1 VSDLPSGTVTFLFTD
16 VEGSTRLLKQL
27 GDRYAEVLATHR
39 DLLRAA
45 VEESGGR
52 PIDTQG
58 DSFFAAFHRAKDAV
72 TAAVTAQR
80 TLAAQS
86 WPDGAELRVRM
97 GIHTGEPVV
106 GSDSYVGLGVH
117 RAARICAAGHGAQ
130 ILVSQTT
137 RELLRDDPSPETGL
151 RDLGEQLL
159 KDLDHPER
167 IYQVVAEGLPD
178 DFPALKTAV
187 ARPAR
192 AGPAVTGWDFRIL
205 GPLEVWKDGESL
217 QLGGRRPR
225 SVLALL
231 LLNADHVV
239 STDHLVDRL
248 WGEEP
253 PRTATTSLQNCISQL
268 RKLLGADRLLTR
280 PPGYVVR
287 VEQDELDLRR
297 FERLV
302 AEANVAEPEE
312 RAQKLR
318 DALALWRG
326 APLADFSFETFAQ
339 GEINRLEE
347 LRLNALEDR
356 FDADLERGR
365 HGEVVGELESLLAHH
380 PLRERLRGQLMLAL
394 YRSGRQAE
402 ALQTYQEGRH
412 ALVEELGIDPSPE
425 LQALHAGILRQET
438 RLQRTSSAPAGDDH
452 SGDVVKALV
461 EGRLVTVLGPGVE
474 PRGLPNAIEHLAKT
488 FGYPR
493 QNGVAELPRVAQYV
507 ATMTGPGPL
516 YDTLHELYS
525 RTCEPGPV
533 HRFVA
538 NMPARLR
545 ELGAPHQ
552 LVVTTGYD
560 LVLEQALT
568 DAGEEFDVVAY
579 VATGRNRGRFWHL
592 APGERPRVIEIP
604 NTYATELSLER
615 RTVVL
620 KLHGGVDRDTAR
632 EWESFVVT
640 EDDYI
645 DYLARDELA
654 NLIPVGLTAKLRRSH
669 FLFLG
674 YALRDWNMRVLLNRL
689 WGEEKVGYRSWAVQ
703 PEAPALEIESWRRRD
718 VDVFDIPLE
727 QYVATL
733 DRRLAE
739 VRA

>member
-1 VSDLPSGTVTFLFTD
+1 VTFLFTD

-27 GDRYAEVLATHR
+27 RDRYAEVLAAHR
-39 DLLRAA
+39 EILRAA
-45 VEESGGR
+45 VEGSSGR
-52 PIDTQG
+52 AIDTQG
-58 DSFFAAFHRAKDAV
+58 DAYFAAFHRAKDAV
-72 TAAVTAQR
+72 TAAVVAQR
-80 TLAAQS
+80 ALAAHP
-86 WPDGAELRVRM
+86 WPDGAEIRVRM
-97 GIHTGEPVV
+97 GIHTGEPAV

-117 RAARICAAGHGAQ
+117 RAARICAAGHGGQ

-137 RELLRDDPSPETGL
+137 RELLRDDPPSETDL
-151 RDLGEQLL
+151 RDLGEQRL
-159 KDLDHPER
+159 KDVDHPER
-167 IYQVVAEGLPD
+167 VYQVVAAGLRD
-178 DFPALKTAV
+178 DFPPLQTAV
-187 ARPAR
+187 AGAARSTPAR
-192 AGPAVTGWDFRIL
+192 AGWDFRIL
-205 GPLEVWKDGESL
+205 GPLEVWKDARAL
-217 QLGGRRPR
+217 PLGGPRTR

-231 LLNADHVV
+231 LLHADRVV
-239 STDHLVDRL
+239 STDQLVDEI

-253 PRTATTSLQNCISQL
+253 PRTATTSLQNSISQL
-268 RKLLGADRLLTR
+268 RKLLGPDRLLTR
-280 PPGYVVR
+280 PPGYVLH
-287 VEQDELDLRR
+287 VEQDELDLQR

-302 AEANVAEPEE
+302 AEARVAEPEE

-326 APLADFSFETFAQ
+326 APLADFGFESFAQ
-339 GEINRLEE
+339 GEINRFEE
-347 LRLNALEDR
+347 LRFSVLEDR
-356 FDADLERGR
+356 VDTDLELGR
-365 HGEVVGELESLLAHH
+365 HGELIGELDSLVARH

-402 ALQTYQEGRH
+402 ALQVYHDGRR
-412 ALVEELGIDPSPE
+412 ALVDELGIEPSPE

-438 RLQRTSSAPAGDDH
+438 RLQRTTSAPAAEDH
-452 SGDVVKALV
+452 AGDVVKALV

-474 PRGLPNAIEHLAKT
+474 PQGVPDATEHLAKT
-488 FGYPR
+488 FGYPS

-516 YDTLHELYS
+516 YDTLHEFYS
-525 RTCEPGPV
+525 GSFEPGPV

-538 NMPARLR
+538 EMPARLR

-568 DAGEEFDVVAY
+568 EAGEEFDVVAY

-604 NTYATELSLER
+604 NTYATELSLDR

-674 YALRDWNMRVLLNRL
+674 YALRDWNLRVLLNRL
-689 WGEEKVGYRSWAVQ
+689 WGEEKVGYRSWAIQ
-703 PEAPALEIESWRRRD
+703 PEAPPLEIESWRRRD
-718 VDVFDIPLE
+718 VDVFDVSLE
-727 QYVATL
+727 EYVETL
-733 DRRLAE
+733 ERRLAE
-739 VRA
+739 VRV

>member
-1 VSDLPSGTVTFLFTD
+1 MP
-16 VEGSTRLLKQL
+16 
-27 GDRYAEVLATHR
+27 
-39 DLLRAA
+39 
-45 VEESGGR
+45 
-52 PIDTQG
+52 
-58 DSFFAAFHRAKDAV
+58 FFAAFHRAKDAV
-72 TAAVTAQR
+72 TAAVLAQQA
-80 TLAAQS
+80 LVAHS
-86 WPDGAELRVRM
+86 WPQRAEIRVRM
-97 GIHTGEPVV
+97 GIHTGEPAV

-117 RAARICAAGHGAQ
+117 RAARICAAGHGGQ

-137 RELLRDDPSPETGL
+137 RELLRDDPPDETLL

-159 KDLDHPER
+159 KDLDHAER
-167 IYQVVAEGLPD
+167 IYQVVAPGVRD
-178 DFPALKTAV
+178 DFPPLETAV
-187 ARPAR
+187 TRPAR
-192 AGPAVTGWDFRIL
+192 HSPPVAGWDFRIL
-205 GPLEVWKDGESL
+205 GPLEVWKDGQAL

-231 LLNADHVV
+231 LMHADQVV
-239 STDHLVDRL
+239 STDHLVDQL
-248 WGEEP
+248 WGEDP
-253 PRTATTSLQNCISQL
+253 PRTATTSLQNSISQL
-268 RKLLGADRLLTR
+268 RKLVGADRLLTR
-280 PPGYVVR
+280 PPGYVLR
-287 VEQDELDLRR
+287 VEQTELDLGR
-297 FERLV
+297 FEQLV
-302 AEANVAEPEE
+302 AEARVAEPEE
-312 RAQKLR
+312 RASKLR
-318 DALALWRG
+318 EALGLWRG

-347 LRLNALEDR
+347 LRISVLEDR
-356 FDADLERGR
+356 IDADLELGR
-365 HGEVVGELESLLAHH
+365 HGELVGELESLVARHA
-380 PLRERLRGQLMLAL
+380 LRERLRGQLMLAL

-402 ALQTYQEGRH
+402 ALQIYHDGRR
-412 ALVEELGIDPSPE
+412 ALVDELGIEPGPE
-425 LQALHAGILRQET
+425 LQGLHAGILRQET
-438 RLQRTSSAPAGDDH
+438 RLQRTSSAPATDDH

-474 PRGLPNAIEHLAKT
+474 PQGVPNATEYLAKT

-525 RTCEPGPV
+525 ASFEPGPV

-538 NMPARLR
+538 EMPARLR

-560 LVLEQALT
+560 LVLEQALNE
-568 DAGEEFDVVAY
+568 AGEEFDVVAY

-620 KLHGGVDRDTAR
+620 KLHGGVDRDTTR

-674 YALRDWNMRVLLNRL
+674 YALRDWNLRVLLNRL

-703 PEAPALEIESWRRRD
+703 PEAPPLEIESWRRRD
-718 VDVFDIPLE
+718 VDLFDVPLE
-727 QYVATL
+727 QYVETL
-733 DRRLAE
+733 ERRLSE